1 MRNYAKNH
9 KYLIVTLIICGFGM
23 CTSCGR
29 AEEPIQVENNTHTT
43 QLLPENTQTAESDA
57 RENTDS
63 PQKPSPLPESRN
75 AFGSADVSP
84 NEPPSQSAS
93 TQETEN
99 SPQANLPSDKREPS
113 QTPPTPS
120 KTENSSQQSTDE
132 QSDDEIET
140 EPLIGR
146 KLTPE
151 ELQIYTELLQ
161 DRSNYGFLL
170 SNWDDPTEINLFEI
184 FYNGATIYRV
194 GTEAEI
200 EAFLARN
207 QQDALYTDFWVIDKT
222 AMNNF
227 LLEKVGLTYDAYVMK
242 GGKSMD
248 DDYYAEFD
256 SFCWEAGDTNYCM
269 FVCTDGVEN
278 EEGTIVT
285 LRYEATY
292 SWIQKGEVQM
302 HKDGRFIYNHVLKG
316 EILEPSE

>member
-1 MRNYAKNH
+1 MGLQMFRQMSPPRNQPPLRKL
-9 KYLIVTLIICGFGM
+9 KTP
-23 CTSCGR
+23 R
-29 AEEPIQVENNTHTT
+29 R
-43 QLLPENTQTAESDA
+43 QTF
-57 RENTDS
+57 
-63 PQKPSPLPESRN
+63 PQIKRSPLRHRQPR
-75 AFGSADVSP
+75 
-84 NEPPSQSAS
+84 
-93 TQETEN
+93 
-99 SPQANLPSDKREPS
+99 LKL
-113 QTPPTPS
+113 
-120 KTENSSQQSTDE
+120 KIHLKQSTDE

-170 SNWDDPTEINLFEI
+170 SNWDDPTEINLFEV

-200 EAFLARN
+200 EAFLERN

-248 DDYYAEFD
+248 NDYYAEFD